1 MSIALHYIF
10 YEPILREN
18 IVKKYIF
25 EVIYNNTKIKYMGLF
40 DKLRG
45 EFIDIIEFLDNTQD
59 TIVYRFERYGNEIKN
74 NAKLIVREGQM
85 AVFINEGQ
93 VADIFSPGTYT
104 LNTEN
109 LPILSTLKGWKYGF
123 NSPFKAEV
131 YFVNTKNFIDQKWG
145 TKNAIILSD
154 KRFGM
159 VEIRAFGMYSFKIT
173 DAPVFIRE
181 IVGTNQSFTT
191 QNIAEQLKSIIV
203 TRFSDATGESNLPI
217 ESYASNLNELS
228 DTIFGYMQGDFAAY
242 GMEVT
247 KFLIENISMPDE
259 VKKEIFELSRLE
271 KIDLDKLTKL
281 KAAKAMEAAAENPSG
296 TAGMG
301 VGLGAGIAMAQQ
313 MTQNM
318 MNSSGKQ
325 NEQDTPPP
333 LPGEVLYYVAIDGQQ
348 SGPYNLVQL
357 GDLVE
362 KQMLN
367 RESLVWKKGLS
378 EWVPAGNQV
387 DLQSLWTLMPPP
399 LPQ

>member
-1 MSIALHYIF
+1 M
-10 YEPILREN
+10 
-18 IVKKYIF
+18 VKKYIF
-25 EVIYNNTKIKYMGLF
+25 EMIYNNAKIKYMGLF

-45 EFIDIIEFLDNTQD
+45 ELIDIIEFLDNTQD

-131 YFVNTKNFIDQKWG
+131 YFVNTTNFINQKWG
-145 TKNAIILSD
+145 TKNAIILND
-154 KRFGM
+154 TRFGM

-203 TRFSDATGESNLPI
+203 TRFSDAAGESNLPI

-228 DTIFGYMQGDFAAY
+228 DVIFSYMQGDFAAY

-271 KIDLDKLTKL
+271 KVDLDKLAKL
-281 KAAKAMEAAAENPSG
+281 KLAKAMEAAAENPSG

-318 MNSSGKQ
+318 MNTSGKT
-325 NEQDTPPP
+325 NGQDTPPP
-333 LPGEVLYYVAIDGQQ
+333 LPGEVVYYVAIDGQQ
-348 SGPYNLVQL
+348 AGPYNLVQL

-362 KQMLN
+362 KQRLS

-378 EWVPAGNQV
+378 AWEPAGNQS
-387 DLQSLWTLMPPP
+387 DLQSLWSLMPPP
-399 LPQ
+399 LPK